1 MREHGGGLTFPL
13 NCLNIRFVPT
23 DFVSFLSNVALSHQR
38 NLFSQLETRCGSSGV
53 TSDRQKETSVWGK
66 TKSVLATGSPEPLRP
81 GWRGIR
87 VTVGLKPH
95 SFPAKSWSSLTR
107 IIRKSNLILHAW
119 SVQMKVIM
127 VFISHH
133 NTPAGVRHPV
143 PCIRLHAELCSVWE
157 MAAAPS
163 LDWTWQN
170 GGHCFAVKLFLK
182 VVAVKK
188 WSVAKTQSPVVLMC
202 LWGGGRRTGEWRMDG
217 WRGEGRR
224 GRAFCFWCSFHGSD
238 F

>member
-1 MREHGGGLTFPL
+1 MREYGGGLTFPL
-13 NCLNIRFVPT
+13 NRLNIRFVPI
-23 DFVSFLSNVALSHQR
+23 DFVSFLSNVVLSHQR
-38 NLFSQLETRCGSSGV
+38 NRLSQLETRCGSSGGDV
-53 TSDRQKETSVWGK
+53 TNETNVWGK

-87 VTVGLKPH
+87 VTVGLQPH
-95 SFPAKSWSSLTR
+95 SFSSSDKSWSSLTR
-107 IIRKSNLILHAW
+107 MIRKSNLILHAW

-133 NTPAGVRHPV
+133 NTPAGVRHPL

-170 GGHCFAVKLFLK
+170 GGHCFAVNLFLK
-182 VVAVKK
+182 AVAVKR
-188 WSVAKTQSPVVLMC
+188 WSVAQTQSPVVLMC
-202 LWGGGRRTGEWRMDG
+202 LWGGGSRTGGWRIDG
-217 WRGEGRR
+217 WMEGR
-224 GRAFCFWCSFHGSD
+224 G
-238 F
+238 